1 MPEIPIVGGKP
12 PAPDAGHV
20 ALGITNETL
29 TTAIRMML
37 DLQAP
42 VSSLAATDI
51 INMLFEHIGKIM
63 SLIEPEQLRN
73 ALIADIRRNLPGVV
87 NRHVLARSVQQ
98 PGLVAPPPGIMVQ

>member
-37 DLQAP
+37 DLQ
-42 VSSLAATDI
+42 SLVTAIAATDI
-51 INMLFEHIGKIM
+51 INMLFEHIGKIV

-87 NRHVLARSVQQ
+87 NRHLLARSVQT
-98 PGLVAPPPGIMVQ
+98 PGIV